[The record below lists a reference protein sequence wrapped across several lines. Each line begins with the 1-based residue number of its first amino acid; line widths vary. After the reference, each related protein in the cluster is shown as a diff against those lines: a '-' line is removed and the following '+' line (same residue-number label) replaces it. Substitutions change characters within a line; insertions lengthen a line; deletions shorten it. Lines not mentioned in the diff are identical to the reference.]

1 MERVILEIS
10 FFSPEWSLVIWC
22 NKLWVSFAKE
32 TYKRDLYSAKRHEWS
47 LVIWCVRF
55 SMEWLRLVG
64 SLKLQV
70 SFTKEPY
77 KRVISCHLVYQ
88 IQDGVA
94 TINRLL
100 KIIGLFCK
108 RALQKRPIF
117 CKETYNCKEPT
128 SRTHPTASWLL
139 KIWFFSQSELSRVS
153 LPQKSRLV
161 SFFIKFKFLKS
172 QFLSHGVH
180 QRCTS
185 WLKKVASWL

>member
-1 MERVILEIS
+1 MGL
-10 FFSPEWSLVIWC
+10 FC
-22 NKLWVSFAKE
+22 
-32 TYKRDLYSAKRHEWS
+32 KRDLQKRPIFCKETRVISCH
-47 LVIWCVRF
+47 LVCQIQYGVATI
-55 SMEWLRLVG
+55 SRL
-64 SLKLQV
+64 LKITGL
-70 SFTKEPY
+70 FYKEPY
-77 KRVISCHLVYQ
+77 KRVIPCHLVYQ

-180 QRCTS
+180 QRHQMYIISCTP